1 VCLPRPR
8 EVSQIHGGP
17 VSAGAKDKP
26 LLLVLLLSAILSQS
40 GCAGPKKQS
49 STGPFDRYPRSP
61 ALDAVVRSHTEAASD
76 PREELLLLTTW
87 FLDGDPRVAMTC
99 RVRPDGHVSTFG
111 YVYDEG
117 LRNPRK
123 SDLVPDQLATLRESI
138 AALPASQQ
146 PSLQNLLVLSYRT
159 PTGQWLTR
167 TYDRTAPPRPVAE
180 LFTITGAPLQP
191 PVTGQ

>member
-1 VCLPRPR
+1 M
-8 EVSQIHGGP
+8 I
-17 VSAGAKDKP
+17 
-26 LLLVLLLSAILSQS
+26 
-40 GCAGPKKQS
+40 
-49 STGPFDRYPRSP
+49 
-61 ALDAVVRSHTEAASD
+61 RSHAEAAND

-123 SDLVPDQLATLRESI
+123 SDLVPDQLAALRESL

-146 PSLQNLLVLSYRT
+146 PSLQNLLVVSNRT
-159 PTGQWLTR
+159 PTGQWVTR
-167 TYDRTAPPRPVAE
+167 TYNRTAPPAAVAE
-180 LFTITGAPLQP
+180 LFTITGRLSSRR
-191 PVTGQ
+191 